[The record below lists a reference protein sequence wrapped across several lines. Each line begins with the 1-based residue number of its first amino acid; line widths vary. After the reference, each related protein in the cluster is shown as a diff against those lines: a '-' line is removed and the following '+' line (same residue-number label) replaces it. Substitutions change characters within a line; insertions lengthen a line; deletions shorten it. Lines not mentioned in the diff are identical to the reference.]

1 MNPYESVEVTI
12 FSRNSFRPS
21 LITGVLIDDEPY
33 PVFWEGGNPTRGTS
47 YGFDKYVF
55 RIVYTPN
62 DPSMF
67 NSMFQVFGSMAPI
80 GNISVPRALERTRTK
95 TAIIQDSPP
104 ATITYELSKYS
115 DLYYSYPATSSF
127 NINFTYKADTTLDE
141 TSGHVNPINL
151 AYTVTLGESFT
162 AMLRFRNGFE
172 DYHGLES
179 ISVDG
184 IPRAFYWENGTSP
197 GYGTDFS
204 LNVYTF
210 KFTVLGVD
218 ENSGTAYYD
227 IVASREA
234 FALQAL
240 PGGGGGGGGSDSRL
254 KTEIL
259 PLEIPW
265 ITN

>member
-12 FSRNSFRPS
+12 FSRNSFKPS

-33 PVFWEGGNPTRGTS
+33 PVLWEGGNPTRGTS
-47 YGFDKYVF
+47 YGYDKYVF

-62 DPSMF
+62 DNP
-67 NSMFQVFGSMAPI
+67 MFQVFGSMVPI

-95 TAIIQDSPP
+95 TEIIQDFPP

-115 DLYYSYPATSSF
+115 DLYYNYPATSSF
-127 NINFTYKADTTLDE
+127 DIDFTYKADTTLDE
-141 TSGHVNPINL
+141 TSGEVNPINL

-162 AMLRFRNGFE
+162 AMLRFRNGFY

-184 IPRAFYWENGTSP
+184 IPRAFYWENGTFSS
-197 GYGTDFS
+197 YGADSS

-210 KFTVLGVD
+210 KFTVVGVD
-218 ENSGTAYYD
+218 ENSGTANYD

-234 FALQAL
+234 FTLQPA
-240 PGGGGGGGGSDSRL
+240 P
-254 KTEIL
+254 EA
-259 PLEIPW
+259 
-265 ITN
+265 